1 LINIFTEHI
10 TNRLHYVLDFCFEQ
24 KGQAYQ
30 LISTEQEW
38 IQCQK
43 KDLNYSNLSL
53 EANLTIVPQG
63 ILYESDIYLQ
73 KELSI
78 QNNRILI
85 DGVHDPLSVIF
96 FYLTRYEDYQSANYD
111 NHDRI
116 STVANSL
123 VRLKRHRK
131 PEIDQLV
138 MTIWNELSLDY
149 LPVQDGFKLLPTFDI
164 DIAWAY
170 KNRKFGRALGS
181 MLKGAKPLERLK
193 VLSGIQKDPYDTYST
208 IIEIN
213 SHVDKV
219 ICFILL
225 GDWGKFD
232 KNIHWENDNF
242 GQLIKMLDKR
252 CELGIHPSYASHLQ
266 ADKIKNEI
274 ERLEK
279 IIGHEIS
286 QSRQH
291 FLRLRF
297 PETYYL
303 LIKAGVTKDYS
314 MGFADEVGFKAGTSF
329 PFYFFDLN
337 ANIQTSLMIQ
347 PFMYMDSA
355 LKDYLKYS
363 PEKAQETVQLLIKEV
378 KEVGG
383 EFCFIWHN
391 SSIHDKGEWNGWK
404 EILDF
409 TLNVGL
415 ADEK

>member
-1 LINIFTEHI
+1 
-10 TNRLHYVLDFCFEQ
+10 
-24 KGQAYQ
+24 
-30 LISTEQEW
+30 
-38 IQCQK
+38 
-43 KDLNYSNLSL
+43 
-53 EANLTIVPQG
+53 
-63 ILYESDIYLQ
+63 
-73 KELSI
+73 
-78 QNNRILI
+78 
-85 DGVHDPLSVIF
+85 
-96 FYLTRYEDYQSANYD
+96 
-111 NHDRI
+111 
-116 STVANSL
+116 
-123 VRLKRHRK
+123 
-131 PEIDQLV
+131 
-138 MTIWNELSLDY
+138 
-149 LPVQDGFKLLPTFDI
+149 
-164 DIAWAY
+164 
-170 KNRKFGRALGS
+170 
-181 MLKGAKPLERLK
+181 
-193 VLSGIQKDPYDTYST
+193 
-208 IIEIN
+208 
-213 SHVDKV
+213 V

-266 ADKIKNEI
+266 FDKIKNEI

-279 IIGHEIS
+279 IIGHEIP